1 MGTRFIPFSGFKLV
15 GFLIATILIIVLLL
29 ALIRPPATIF
39 VVTLQ
44 TERVHFSSGSAPIS
58 PWGLRDVLIHSLASN
73 LEVDST
79 WKFSGSFQLASFVD
93 VTVERIAHG
102 PVTIAVEANN
112 AKQSAGEFSN
122 EREIR
127 VGEAGEIVDFV
138 ITDLDARA
146 DSGITFVIPLTVHPS
161 FEPAPRF
168 DPEGNTP
175 LLRAGKIRLLG
186 IPWMGKKLFMVDE
199 IILEPG
205 DQIRIEE
212 PDSPTSGFI
221 AANEKPGLNVVYHV
235 RARKLEIVRPGPQS
249 YEISITLWDQLRYDP
264 VVSLISAM
272 VVAMSVLIV
281 VLSGIITI
289 WLGVKA
295 LRSQRNEKQA

>member
-1 MGTRFIPFSGFKLV
+1 MRIRFIPFSRFKLV
-15 GFLIATILIIVLLL
+15 GFLLAPILIIVFLLV
-29 ALIRPPATIF
+29 LIRPPATIF

-44 TERVHFSSGSAPIS
+44 TESVHFASGSAPIS
-58 PWGLRDVLIHSLASN
+58 SWGLRDVLIHSLAPN
-73 LEVDST
+73 LETDST
-79 WKFSGSFQLASFVD
+79 WMFSGSFQLAAFVD

-102 PVTIAVEANN
+102 PVTIAMEANN
-112 AKQSAGEFSN
+112 AKRSAGEFSN
-122 EREIR
+122 DREIR
-127 VGEAGEIVDFV
+127 VGEAGEIIDFV

-161 FEPAPRF
+161 FEPASRF

-186 IPWMGKKLFMVDE
+186 ISVIGKKLFMVDE
-199 IILEPG
+199 VVLEPG

-221 AANEKPGLNVVYHV
+221 AANERPGLNVVYHV
-235 RARKLEIVRPGPQS
+235 RARKLEIVRPGPHS
-249 YEISITLWDQLRYDP
+249 YEISTTLWDQLRYDP

-272 VVAMSVLIV
+272 VVAISVLIV
-281 VLSGIITI
+281 VFSGIITI
-289 WLGVKA
+289 WLVVKD
-295 LRSQRNEKQA
+295 LKSQNNE